1 MKTRDHHFNVLT
13 WRHVMGLTKVNMTVR
28 WVAGLTDTCCCQM
41 ARFLTMTLHHNG
53 MSLHIHRFVD
63 SVKAHE
69 ARGQKDFSMPM
80 RDAKDLH
87 ADITKL
93 LLTLEQ
99 MREQQARGAEIV
111 EVQITGGSFKST

>member
-1 MKTRDHHFNVLT
+1 
-13 WRHVMGLTKVNMTVR
+13 
-28 WVAGLTDTCCCQM
+28 
-41 ARFLTMTLHHNG
+41 

-63 SVKAHE
+63 SIKAHE
-69 ARGQKDFSMPM
+69 SRGQKDFTMPM

-99 MREQQARGAEIV
+99 MRAQQTRGAEII
-111 EVQITGGSFKST
+111 EVQISGGSFKSA

>member
-1 MKTRDHHFNVLT
+1 
-13 WRHVMGLTKVNMTVR
+13 
-28 WVAGLTDTCCCQM
+28 
-41 ARFLTMTLHHNG
+41 

-63 SVKAHE
+63 SVRAHE
-69 ARGQKDFSMPM
+69 ARGQRDFMMPM

-99 MREQQARGAEIV
+99 MREQQARGADVI
-111 EVQITGGSFKST
+111 EVQVIGGSFKSA